1 MTFKLSDLAG
11 KLGLTLKGEDK
22 DISGV
27 ATLEEAGPGDISFLA
42 NPKYIP
48 QLATTLAGAVVVHA
62 DHSDGAAT
70 ALISPDP
77 YRDFSRIMYFFAR
90 PQGGFAGISHQAFVH
105 PEAELGQGC
114 TVYPFC
120 YIGSRARLADGV
132 TLFPGCYVGEDVSIG
147 PGTVIYPNVSI
158 MAGCKIGEKCIIH
171 AGVVLGADGFG
182 FVPTPTG
189 IEKIP
194 QVGVVRIGNQV
205 EIGANTTI
213 DRASLGET
221 LVEDGCKI
229 DNLVQLGHN
238 VRVGRYTML
247 VSQTGIAGS
256 TRVGERVI
264 MAGQAGI
271 GGHLNIGDGA
281 VIGPKTG
288 IGQDVPAGQTVM
300 GMPPMEGRQYLRYMF
315 TAPKLMDMV
324 KKIKQ
329 LEKDVADLRAG
340 AFQVDKNNPQ

>member
-1 MTFKLSDLAG
+1 MIFKLSDLAH
-11 KLGLTLKGEDK
+11 KLGLTLRGEDK

-48 QLATTLAGAVVVHA
+48 QLAHTRAGAVVIHP
-62 DHSDGAAT
+62 DHSAEAAT
-70 ALISPDP
+70 ALVSPDP
-77 YRDFSRIMYFFAR
+77 YRYFSRIMYLFAR
-90 PQGGFAGISHQAFVH
+90 PQGSFTGVSPQAFVH
-105 PEAELGQGC
+105 PEARLGKDC

-120 YIGSRARLADGV
+120 YIGPRAVLGDGA
-132 TLFPGCYVGEDVSIG
+132 TLFPGCYVGEDASIG
-147 PGTVIYPNVSI
+147 AGTLLYPNVSL
-158 MAGCKIGEKCIIH
+158 MAGTQIGEKCILH

-182 FVPTPTG
+182 FVPTPQG

-194 QVGVVRIGNQV
+194 QVGIVRIGDNV

-221 LVEDGCKI
+221 VVADGCKI

-256 TRVGERVI
+256 TKVGERVV

-281 VIGPKTG
+281 VIGPKSG
-288 IGQDVPAGQTVM
+288 IGQDVAPGQTVM
-300 GMPPMEGRQYLRYMF
+300 GMPPMEGRQYLRYVV
-315 TAPKLMDMV
+315 TAPKLMDMI

-329 LEKDVADLRAG
+329 LEQDVAELRRG
-340 AFQVDKNNPQ
+340 SPQKD

>member
-1 MTFKLSDLAG
+1 MTFKLSELAA

-22 DISGV
+22 DVSGV

-48 QLATTLAGAVVVHA
+48 QLAGTKAGAVVIHP
-62 DHSDGAAT
+62 DHSAEVDT
-70 ALISPDP
+70 ALVSADP
-77 YRDFSRIMYFFAR
+77 YRDFSRIMYLFAK
-90 PQGGFAGISHQAFVH
+90 PQGSFSGISPQACVD
-105 PEAELGQGC
+105 PAAQLGQGC

-120 YIGSRARLADGV
+120 YIGPRARLADGV
-132 TLFPGCYVGEDVSIG
+132 TLFPGCYVGEDASIG
-147 PGTVIYPNVSI
+147 AGTVLNPNVSV
-158 MAGCKIGEKCIIH
+158 MAGTKIGEKCIIH

-182 FVPTPTG
+182 FVPTPMG

-194 QVGVVRIGNQV
+194 QVGIVRIGNNV
-205 EIGANTTI
+205 EIGANTAI

-221 LVEDGCKI
+221 VVEDGCKI

-238 VRVGRYTML
+238 VRVGRHTML

-256 TRVGERVI
+256 TRVGERVV

-271 GGHLNIGDGA
+271 GGHLHIGDGA
-281 VIGPKTG
+281 VIGPKSG
-288 IGQDVPAGQTVM
+288 IGQDVAAGQTVM
-300 GMPPMEGRQYLRYMF
+300 GMPPMEGRQYLRYVV

-329 LEKDVADLRAG
+329 LEKDVAELLQSA
-340 AFQVDKNNPQ
+340 AKAE

>member
-1 MTFKLSDLAG
+1 MTFKLSELAA
-11 KLGLTLKGEDK
+11 KLGLTLKGADK
-22 DISGV
+22 DVSGV

-48 QLATTLAGAVVVHA
+48 QLAATKAGAVVIHP
-62 DHSDGAAT
+62 DHSAEMDT
-70 ALISPDP
+70 ALVSPDP
-77 YRDFSRIMYFFAR
+77 YRDFSRIMYLFAR
-90 PQGGFAGISHQAFVH
+90 PQGSFSGISPQACVD
-105 PEAELGQGC
+105 PAAELGQGC

-120 YIGSRARLADGV
+120 YIGPRARLADGV

-147 PGTVIYPNVSI
+147 AGTVLYPNVSV
-158 MAGCKIGEKCIIH
+158 MAGTKIGEKCIIH

-182 FVPTPTG
+182 FVPTPAG

-194 QVGVVRIGNQV
+194 QVGIVRIGNNV
-205 EIGANTTI
+205 EIGANTAI

-221 LVEDGCKI
+221 VVEDGCKI

-238 VRVGRYTML
+238 VRVGRHTML

-256 TRVGERVI
+256 TRVGERVV

-271 GGHLNIGDGA
+271 GGHLHIGDGA
-281 VIGPKTG
+281 VIGPKSG
-288 IGQDVPAGQTVM
+288 VGKDVAAGQTVM
-300 GMPPMEGRQYLRYMF
+300 GMPPMDGRQYLRYVV

-329 LEKDVADLRAG
+329 LEKDVAELLQSA
-340 AFQVDKNNPQ
+340 AKAE

>member
-1 MTFKLSDLAG
+1 MTFKLSELAA

-22 DISGV
+22 DVSGV

-48 QLATTLAGAVVVHA
+48 QLAGTKAGAVVIHP
-62 DHSDGAAT
+62 DHSAEVDT
-70 ALISPDP
+70 ALVSADP
-77 YRDFSRIMYFFAR
+77 YRDFSRIMYLFAK
-90 PQGGFAGISHQAFVH
+90 PQGSFSGISPQACVD
-105 PEAELGQGC
+105 PAAQLGQGC

-120 YIGSRARLADGV
+120 YIGPRARLADGV
-132 TLFPGCYVGEDVSIG
+132 TLFPGCYVGEDASIG
-147 PGTVIYPNVSI
+147 AGTVLYPNVSV
-158 MAGCKIGEKCIIH
+158 MAGTKIGEKCIIH

-194 QVGVVRIGNQV
+194 QVGIVRIGNNV
-205 EIGANTTI
+205 EIGANTAI

-221 LVEDGCKI
+221 VVEDGCKI

-238 VRVGRYTML
+238 VRVGRHTML

-256 TRVGERVI
+256 TRVGERVV

-271 GGHLNIGDGA
+271 GGHLHIGDGA
-281 VIGPKTG
+281 VIGPKSG
-288 IGQDVPAGQTVM
+288 VGKDVAAGQTVM
-300 GMPPMEGRQYLRYMF
+300 GMPPMDGRQYLRYVV

-329 LEKDVADLRAG
+329 LEKDVAELRQG
-340 AFQVDKNNPQ
+340 TPTID

>member
-1 MTFKLSDLAG
+1 MTFKLSELAA

-22 DISGV
+22 AVSGV

-48 QLATTLAGAVVVHA
+48 QLATTKAGAVVIHP
-62 DHSDGAAT
+62 DHSAEVGAA
-70 ALISPDP
+70 LVSPDP
-77 YRDFSRIMYFFAR
+77 YRDFSRIMYLFAR
-90 PQGGFAGISHQAFVH
+90 PQGSFEGISPQACVH
-105 PEAELGQGC
+105 PEAEMGRNC

-120 YIGSRARLADGV
+120 YIGPRACLADGV
-132 TLFPGCYVGEDVSIG
+132 TLFPGCYVGEDASIG
-147 PGTVIYPNVSI
+147 AGTVLYPNVSV
-158 MAGCKIGEKCIIH
+158 MAGTKIGEKCIIH

-182 FVPTPTG
+182 FVPTPAG

-194 QVGVVRIGNQV
+194 QVGIVRIGNNV

-221 LVEDGCKI
+221 VLDDGCKI
-229 DNLVQLGHN
+229 DNLVQIGHN

-247 VSQTGIAGS
+247 VSQTGISGS
-256 TRVGERVI
+256 TKVGERVI

-271 GGHLNIGDGA
+271 AGHLNIGDGA
-281 VIGPKTG
+281 VIGPKSG
-288 IGQDVPAGQTVM
+288 VGKDIAPGQTVM
-300 GMPPMEGRQYLRYMF
+300 GMPPMEGRQYLRYMV
-315 TAPKLMDMV
+315 TAPKLMDMI

-329 LEKDVADLRAG
+329 LEKDVAELRQG
-340 AFQVDKNNPQ
+340 AVPKD

>member
-1 MTFKLSDLAG
+1 MTFKLSALAE

-27 ATLEEAGPGDISFLA
+27 ATLEEAGPGDVSFLA

-48 QLATTLAGAVVVHA
+48 QLAETRAGAVVLSP
-62 DHSDGAAT
+62 DHSEETET
-70 ALISPDP
+70 ALISHDP
-77 YRDFSRIMYFFAR
+77 YRDFARIMYLFSR
-90 PQGGFAGISHQAFVH
+90 PQGDFKGISDKAFVH
-105 PEAELGQGC
+105 PEASLGAGC

-120 YIGSRARLADGV
+120 YVGPHARLGDGV
-132 TLFPGCYVGEDVSIG
+132 TLFPGCYVGEDSSIG
-147 PGTVIYPNVSI
+147 AGTLLYPNVTL
-158 MAGCKIGEKCIIH
+158 MAGTKVGEKCILH

-182 FVPTPTG
+182 FVPTPQG

-194 QVGVVRIGNQV
+194 QVGVVRIGNNV

-213 DRASLGET
+213 DRAALGET
-221 LVEDGCKI
+221 VVDDGCKI

-238 VRVGRYTML
+238 VRVGKHSML

-281 VIGPKTG
+281 VIGPKSG

-300 GMPPMEGRQYLRYMF
+300 GMPPMEGRQYLRYVL
-315 TAPKLMDMV
+315 TAPKLMDMA
-324 KKIKQ
+324 KQLKQ
-329 LEKDVADLRAG
+329 LEKTVAALQKELADA
-340 AFQVDKNNPQ
+340 K

>member
-1 MTFKLSDLAG
+1 MIFKLSDLASQ
-11 KLGLTLKGEDK
+11 LGLTLKGEDK

-27 ATLEEAGPGDISFLA
+27 ATLEEAGPEDISFLA

-48 QLATTLAGAVVVHA
+48 QLAHTRAGAVVIHP
-62 DHSDGAAT
+62 DHSAEAAT
-70 ALISPDP
+70 ALVSSDP
-77 YRDFSRIMYFFAR
+77 YRDFSRLMYLFAR
-90 PQGGFAGISHQAFVH
+90 PQGSFKGVSPQAFIH
-105 PEAELGQGC
+105 PEASLGQNC

-120 YIGSRARLADGV
+120 YIGPRVVLGDGV
-132 TLFPGCYVGEDVSIG
+132 TLFPGCYVGEDVCIG
-147 PGTVIYPNVSI
+147 AGTVLYPNVSI
-158 MAGCKIGEKCIIH
+158 MAGAKIGEKCILH

-182 FVPTPTG
+182 FVPTPQG

-194 QVGVVRIGNQV
+194 QVGIVRIGNNV

-221 LVEDGCKI
+221 VLDDGCKI
-229 DNLVQLGHN
+229 DNLVQIGHN

-247 VSQTGIAGS
+247 VSQTGISGS
-256 TRVGERVI
+256 TKVGERVI

-271 GGHLNIGDGA
+271 AGHLNIGDGA
-281 VIGPKTG
+281 VIGPKSG
-288 IGQDVPAGQTVM
+288 VGKDIAPGQTVM

-315 TAPKLMDMV
+315 TAPKLMDMI

-329 LEKDVADLRAG
+329 LEKDVAELRQG
-340 AFQVDKNNPQ
+340 AVPKD

>member
-1 MTFKLSDLAG
+1 MTFKLSDLARQ
-11 KLGLTLKGEDK
+11 LGLTLKGEDK

-48 QLATTLAGAVVVHA
+48 QLAETKAGAVVVHA
-62 DHSDGAAT
+62 DHSAAVTT
-70 ALISPDP
+70 ALISTDP
-77 YRDFSRIMYFFAR
+77 YRDFSRLMYLFAR
-90 PQGGFAGISHQAFVH
+90 PQGSFKGVSPQAVVH
-105 PEAELGQGC
+105 PEAVLGENC

-120 YIGSRARLADGV
+120 YVGPRARLGDGT
-132 TLFPGCYVGEDVSIG
+132 TLFPGCYVGEDSAIG
-147 PGTVIYPNVSI
+147 AGTVLYPNVSI
-158 MAGCKIGEKCIIH
+158 MAGTIIGEKCILH
-171 AGVVLGADGFG
+171 AGVVLGSDGFG
-182 FVPTPTG
+182 FVPTPAG

-194 QVGVVRIGNQV
+194 QVGVVRIGDNV

-221 LVEDGCKI
+221 VVADGCKI

-238 VRVGRYTML
+238 VRIGRHSML
-247 VSQTGIAGS
+247 VAQTGIAGS
-256 TRVGERVI
+256 TRVGERVV

-281 VIGPKTG
+281 VVGPKSG
-288 IGQDVPAGQTVM
+288 IGQDIPAGQTVM
-300 GMPPMEGRQYLRYMF
+300 GMPPMEGRQYLRYVL

-324 KKIKQ
+324 KKVKQ
-329 LEKDVADLRAG
+329 LEKDVAELRQGSGPA
-340 AFQVDKNNPQ
+340 D